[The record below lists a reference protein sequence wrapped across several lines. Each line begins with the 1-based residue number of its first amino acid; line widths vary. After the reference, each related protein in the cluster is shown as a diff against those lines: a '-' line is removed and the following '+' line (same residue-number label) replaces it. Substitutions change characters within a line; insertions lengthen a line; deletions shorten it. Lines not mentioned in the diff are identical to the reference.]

1 MQFPDSFF
9 DCVVGNVPFG
19 NYKVPDKR
27 YDRHNFLIH
36 DYFIAKSLDLVRPG
50 GVVAVVTSSGT
61 MDKKDSS
68 VREYLAN
75 RADLVGAIRLPNNA
89 FQRNANTSVVADILF
104 LQKRDRAAVERAEW
118 VDLGTTPEGYPI
130 NQYFAQH
137 PEMVLGEITTE
148 STQYGKQETTVKPIE
163 GADLAQQLKA
173 AVENIHAEITEPE
186 ITDDELDQNAEP
198 LPADP
203 NVKNFSYTNVD
214 GQVYYR
220 ENSYMNKVDLP
231 AVTAERVL
239 GMIALR
245 ETTQKLLDCQ
255 LHDGT
260 DAEVELL
267 QGKLKDQYKRFTAQY
282 GLINSTANKRAFRQD
297 SSYCLLASLEILD
310 EDKNLKRLADIFT
323 KRTIRKPEPVTS
335 VDTPSEALALSI
347 GEKAKVDVPFMAELC
362 GKTEQEVTEEL
373 AGHTGVGDGGRISV
387 RQRPGKAGNG
397 RNLCCKPPG
406 VSGQCRVSQAGT
418 AERFE
423 CFGD

>member
-1 MQFPDSFF
+1 M
-9 DCVVGNVPFG
+9 
-19 NYKVPDKR
+19 
-27 YDRHNFLIH
+27 
-36 DYFIAKSLDLVRPG
+36 
-50 GVVAVVTSSGT
+50 
-61 MDKKDSS
+61 
-68 VREYLAN
+68 
-75 RADLVGAIRLPNNA
+75 RAQT
-89 FQRNANTSVVADILF
+89 F
-104 LQKRDRAAVERAEW
+104 
-118 VDLGTTPEGYPI
+118 
-130 NQYFAQH
+130 
-137 PEMVLGEITTE
+137 
-148 STQYGKQETTVKPIE
+148 
-163 GADLAQQLKA
+163 AQQLKA

-186 ITDDELDQNAEP
+186 ITDDELDQNAES

-231 AVTAERVL
+231 VVTAERVL
-239 GMIALR
+239 GLIALR

-267 QGKLKDQYKRFTAQY
+267 QGKLKEQYKRFTAQY

-323 KRTIRKPEPVTS
+323 KRTIRKPEPATS

-373 AGHTGVGDGGRISV
+373 AGVIFRNPVTQMWVTADEYLSGNV
-387 RQRPGKAGNG
+387 REKLATAETFAA
-397 RNLCCKPPG
+397 KPPG
-406 VSGQCRVSQAGT
+406 VSGQCRVSETGT

>member
-1 MQFPDSFF
+1 M
-9 DCVVGNVPFG
+9 
-19 NYKVPDKR
+19 
-27 YDRHNFLIH
+27 
-36 DYFIAKSLDLVRPG
+36 
-50 GVVAVVTSSGT
+50 
-61 MDKKDSS
+61 
-68 VREYLAN
+68 
-75 RADLVGAIRLPNNA
+75 
-89 FQRNANTSVVADILF
+89 
-104 LQKRDRAAVERAEW
+104 QKRDRAAVERAEW

-137 PEMVLGEITTE
+137 TEMVLGEITTE

-310 EDKNLKRLADIFT
+310 EDQNLKRLADIFA
-323 KRTIRKPEPVTS
+323 KRTIRF
-335 VDTPSEALALSI
+335 D
-347 GEKAKVDVPFMAELC
+347 
-362 GKTEQEVTEEL
+362 
-373 AGHTGVGDGGRISV
+373 
-387 RQRPGKAGNG
+387 
-397 RNLCCKPPG
+397 
-406 VSGQCRVSQAGT
+406 
-418 AERFE
+418 
-423 CFGD
+423 